1 MISGSKAVC
10 EIFRK
15 TSVYNLLVN
24 ERTYVRPLGGAASRE
39 RSKTKER
46 CNADLPEI
54 ICFREKLDRTGKR
67 NENAQDGANNGR

>member
-1 MISGSKAVC
+1 MISGSNAVC

-24 ERTYVRPLGGAASRE
+24 EHMNVRPLGGASRE
-39 RSKTKER
+39 RFKTKKQ